1 VSQVFISYARS
12 TEREARAI
20 EEALRGLGYGVW
32 RDDELPAH
40 RAYADV
46 IEERL
51 SLAKAV
57 LVIWSA
63 EAAKSEWVRSEA
75 ERARAE
81 RKLVQL
87 TLDGARLPMPFDQI
101 QCAELAGWAGHAD
114 HPGWRKVIDSVAQL
128 VGAPAVA
135 SPQTA
140 PIGPRTQSICVLP
153 FANISDDPQQEYFSD
168 GISEDIITDLNK
180 VSALFVVAR
189 NTAFSFKNKPVPI
202 SDVAR
207 ELGVKHV
214 LEGSVRKAGNRVR
227 ITAQLIDGQTGGQ
240 VWAERWDRTLDD
252 IFALQDEISEAV
264 VAALKVKLLPAEKK
278 AIETRGTE
286 NVEAYNIYLMAR
298 RHYLNAS
305 ARRFDF
311 VVRLCQR
318 AIDLDPNYAR
328 VWALKGLCKSA
339 MLSTSSTSVEGD
351 GWAEAEQ
358 ALKLDPNLAEAHAA
372 KARIHCDRGQFAEAQ
387 VEVDLAL
394 RLDPISVEVNRAAG
408 VIAMMARRYADSIR
422 HFETASADEQDSI
435 SLVLMMQC
443 CLALDDI
450 QGAQASA
457 RRAVE
462 RLEKAI
468 VREPDNGEILAHG
481 ATALVTLGDAERAK
495 DWARQALIID
505 PANGNLRYNLACA
518 MTKLGEFDHA
528 LEYLGAAFDF
538 SGPPLLHWVK
548 EDNDMDP
555 LRGDPRFQALI
566 AAAEARMVAGAETA
580 AD

>member
-1 VSQVFISYARS
+1 MSQVFISYARS

-20 EEALRGLGYGVW
+20 GEALRGLGYGVW

-51 SLAKAV
+51 TLAKAV
-57 LVIWSA
+57 VVVWSA
-63 EAAKSEWVRSEA
+63 EAAKSAWVRSEA
-75 ERARAE
+75 ERARSE
-81 RKLVQL
+81 NKLVQL
-87 TLDGARLPMPFDQI
+87 SMDGARLPMPFDQI
-101 QCAELAGWAGHAD
+101 QCAELAGWSGQTD
-114 HPGWRKVIDSVAQL
+114 HPGWRKVVDSIAELIGGDVRAIQPP
-128 VGAPAVA
+128 PA
-135 SPQTA
+135 
-140 PIGPRTQSICVLP
+140 GPRTQSICVLP

-189 NTAFSFKNKPVPI
+189 NTAFAFKGKALPVTQ
-202 SDVAR
+202 VAR

-227 ITAQLIDGQTGGQ
+227 ITAQLIDGESGGQ

-264 VAALKVKLLPAEKK
+264 VAALKVRLLPAEKK
-278 AIETRGTE
+278 AIETRGTD

-305 ARRFDF
+305 ARRFDL

-318 AIDLDPNYAR
+318 AIDLDPEYAR
-328 VWALKGLCKSA
+328 AWALKSLCKAA
-339 MLSTSSTSVEGD
+339 MLSTSSASVEGD

-372 KARIHCDRGQFAEAQ
+372 KARILIDRGQFAEAQ
-387 VEVDLAL
+387 VEIDIAL
-394 RLDPISVEVNRAAG
+394 QLDPYSVEVNRAAG
-408 VIAMMARRYADSIR
+408 TNAMMGRRYADAIR
-422 HFETASADEQDSI
+422 HFEAASATDEQDTI
-435 SLVLMMQC
+435 SLVLQVQC
-443 CLALDDI
+443 HLAVDDI
-450 QGAQASA
+450 DGAKAA
-457 RRAVE
+457 GRRAVE
-462 RLEKAI
+462 RLERAI
-468 VREPDNGEILAHG
+468 AREPDNGELLAHG
-481 ATALVTLGDAERAK
+481 ATVWVTLADGERAK
-495 DWARQALIID
+495 DWARQAVMID
-505 PANGNLRYNLACA
+505 PVNGNLRYNLACA
-518 MTKLGEFDHA
+518 MVKLGEIDQA
-528 LEYLGAAFDF
+528 IEYLTSAFDF
-538 SGPPLLHWVK
+538 SGPPLVHWAK

-555 LRGDPRFQALI
+555 LRGDARFQQLI
-566 AAAEARMVAGAETA
+566 ATAEARLAAGDQAA